1 MEKQLNSYLEQ
12 VEKYLKPLPV
22 SERVDIVQE
31 IKSEM
36 QELQA
41 AGQTPEEIL
50 ARLGE
55 PKELARAYLGDLI
68 AQSGGLSASRVLALC
83 AFYSVTGLSGLFV
96 IPVLGICAPAFLL
109 CGVVTPL
116 LGAVKAVDVALGL
129 HIPYVQYIGIAGV
142 QNPVLVFVL
151 CILAGIALFALGYG
165 CWKLLVGYV
174 KSVSRVKRT
183 LDA

>member
-41 AGQTPEEIL
+41 AGHTPEQIL

-55 PKELARAYLGDLI
+55 PKEMARAYLGDLI
-68 AQSGGLSASRVLALC
+68 AQGGGFSMGRVLALC

>member
-41 AGQTPEEIL
+41 AGQTPEQIL

-55 PKELARAYLGDLI
+55 PKEMARAYLGDLI
-68 AQSGGLSASRVLALC
+68 AQGSGFSASRVLALC
-83 AFYSVTGLSGLFV
+83 AFYSAAGLSGLVV
-96 IPVLGICAPAFLL
+96 IPTLVICAPVFLL
-109 CGVVTPL
+109 CGIVTPL

>member
-41 AGQTPEEIL
+41 AGQTPEQIL

-55 PKELARAYLGDLI
+55 PKEMARAYLGDLI

-96 IPVLGICAPAFLL
+96 IPVLGICAPVFLL

-174 KSVSRVKRT
+174 KSISRVKRT

>member
-41 AGQTPEEIL
+41 AGHTPEQIL

-174 KSVSRVKRT
+174 KSVSHVKRT

>member
-41 AGQTPEEIL
+41 AGQTPEQIL

-55 PKELARAYLGDLI
+55 PKEMARAYLGDLI

-96 IPVLGICAPAFLL
+96 IPVLGICAPVFLL

>member
-41 AGQTPEEIL
+41 AGQTPEQIL

-55 PKELARAYLGDLI
+55 PKEMARAYLGDLI

-83 AFYSVTGLSGLFV
+83 AFYSVTGLSGLVV
-96 IPVLGICAPAFLL
+96 IPTLVICAPVFLL
-109 CGVVTPL
+109 CGIVTPL

>member
-41 AGQTPEEIL
+41 AGHTPEQIL

-183 LDA
+183 LDT

>member
-41 AGQTPEEIL
+41 AGQTPEQIL

-96 IPVLGICAPAFLL
+96 IPVLGICAPVFLL
-109 CGVVTPL
+109 CGIVTPL

-142 QNPVLVFVL
+142 QNPVLVFML

>member
-1 MEKQLNSYLEQ
+1 MA
-12 VEKYLKPLPV
+12 
-22 SERVDIVQE
+22 I
-31 IKSEM
+31 
-36 QELQA
+36 
-41 AGQTPEEIL
+41 
-50 ARLGE
+50 
-55 PKELARAYLGDLI
+55 
-68 AQSGGLSASRVLALC
+68 
-83 AFYSVTGLSGLFV
+83 
-96 IPVLGICAPAFLL
+96 ICAPAFLL

-129 HIPYVQYIGIAGV
+129 HIPCVQYIGIAGV

>member
-41 AGQTPEEIL
+41 AGHTPEQIL

-83 AFYSVTGLSGLFV
+83 AFYSVTGLSGLVV
-96 IPVLGICAPAFLL
+96 IPTLGICAPAFLL

-151 CILAGIALFALGYG
+151 CTLAGIALFALGYG

>member
-41 AGQTPEEIL
+41 AGHTPEQIL

-55 PKELARAYLGDLI
+55 PKEMARAYLGDLI
-68 AQSGGLSASRVLALC
+68 AQGGGFSMGRVLALC

-96 IPVLGICAPAFLL
+96 IPVLVICAPAFLL

>member
-41 AGQTPEEIL
+41 AGHTPEQIL

-83 AFYSVTGLSGLFV
+83 AFYSVTGLSGLVV
-96 IPVLGICAPAFLL
+96 IPTLGICAPAFLL

>member
-41 AGQTPEEIL
+41 AGQTPEQIL

-55 PKELARAYLGDLI
+55 PKEMARAYLGDLI

-96 IPVLGICAPAFLL
+96 IPVLGICAPVFLL

-183 LDA
+183 LNA

>member
-41 AGQTPEEIL
+41 AGQTPEQIL

-55 PKELARAYLGDLI
+55 PKEMARAYLGDLI

-96 IPVLGICAPAFLL
+96 IPVLGICAPVFLL

-165 CWKLLVGYV
+165 CWKLLVVYV
-174 KSVSRVKRT
+174 KSISRVKRT

>member
-41 AGQTPEEIL
+41 AGHTPEQIL

-55 PKELARAYLGDLI
+55 PKEMARAYLGDLI
-68 AQSGGLSASRVLALC
+68 AQGSGFSMGRVLALC
-83 AFYSVTGLSGLFV
+83 AFYSVTGLSGLVV
-96 IPVLGICAPAFLL
+96 IPTLGICAPAFLL

>member
-41 AGQTPEEIL
+41 AGHTPEQIL

-83 AFYSVTGLSGLFV
+83 AFYSVTGLSGLVV
-96 IPVLGICAPAFLL
+96 IPTLGICAPVFLL
-109 CGVVTPL
+109 CGIVTPL

>member
-1 MEKQLNSYLEQ
+1 M
-12 VEKYLKPLPV
+12 
-22 SERVDIVQE
+22 
-31 IKSEM
+31 
-36 QELQA
+36 
-41 AGQTPEEIL
+41 
-50 ARLGE
+50 
-55 PKELARAYLGDLI
+55 
-68 AQSGGLSASRVLALC
+68 
-83 AFYSVTGLSGLFV
+83 
-96 IPVLGICAPAFLL
+96 FLL

-151 CILAGIALFALGYG
+151 CILAGIALFALGYS

>member
-41 AGQTPEEIL
+41 AGQTPEQIL

-55 PKELARAYLGDLI
+55 PKEMARAYLGDLI

>member
-41 AGQTPEEIL
+41 AGQTPEQIL

-55 PKELARAYLGDLI
+55 PKEMARAYLGDLI

-83 AFYSVTGLSGLFV
+83 AFYSVTGLSGLVV
-96 IPVLGICAPAFLL
+96 IPTLGICAPVFLL

>member
-41 AGQTPEEIL
+41 AGQTPEQIL

-55 PKELARAYLGDLI
+55 PKEMARAYLGDLI

-96 IPVLGICAPAFLL
+96 IPVLGICAPVFLL

-165 CWKLLVGYV
+165 CWKLLVAYV

>member
-68 AQSGGLSASRVLALC
+68 AQGSGFSMGRVLALC
-83 AFYSVTGLSGLFV
+83 AFYSAAGLSGLVV
-96 IPVLGICAPAFLL
+96 IPTLVICAPAFLL

>member
-41 AGQTPEEIL
+41 AGQTPEQIL

-96 IPVLGICAPAFLL
+96 IPVLGICAPVFLL
-109 CGVVTPL
+109 CGIVTPL

>member
-41 AGQTPEEIL
+41 AGHTPEQIL

-55 PKELARAYLGDLI
+55 PKEMARAYLGDLI

-174 KSVSRVKRT
+174 KSVSHVKRT

>member
-41 AGQTPEEIL
+41 AGHTPEQIL

-96 IPVLGICAPAFLL
+96 IPVLGICASAFLL

-151 CILAGIALFALGYG
+151 CTLAGIALFALGYG

-183 LDA
+183 LNA

>member
-1 MEKQLNSYLEQ
+1 MEKRLNEYLEQ

-41 AGQTPEEIL
+41 AGQTPEQIL

-83 AFYSVTGLSGLFV
+83 AFYSAAGLSGLVV
-96 IPVLGICAPAFLL
+96 IPTLVICAPVFLL
-109 CGVVTPL
+109 CGIVTPL

>member
-41 AGQTPEEIL
+41 AGQTPEQIL

-55 PKELARAYLGDLI
+55 PKEMARAYLGDLI

-96 IPVLGICAPAFLL
+96 IPVLGICAPVFLL
-109 CGVVTPL
+109 CGIVTPL

>member
-41 AGQTPEEIL
+41 AGQTSEQIL

-83 AFYSVTGLSGLFV
+83 AFYSVTGLSGLVV
-96 IPVLGICAPAFLL
+96 IPTLVICAPVFLL

-142 QNPVLVFVL
+142 QNPVLVFAL

>member
-41 AGQTPEEIL
+41 AGQTPEQIL

-83 AFYSVTGLSGLFV
+83 AFYSAAGLSGLVV
-96 IPVLGICAPAFLL
+96 IPTLVICAPVFLL
-109 CGVVTPL
+109 CGIITPL
-116 LGAVKAVDVALGL
+116 LGALKAVDVALGL

>member
-41 AGQTPEEIL
+41 AGHTPEQIL

-68 AQSGGLSASRVLALC
+68 AQSGGVSASRVLALC